1 LICIKGLAAALLAKS
16 NCCCVWHYAIQSDG
30 GAPSERPLFSYRQQ
44 IGWFAFSLEM
54 QAIGRI
60 QGLKPIGDAPRCR
73 EMEASVKTVDII
85 FGYGASETAIRPLP
99 SDSSKALLRL
109 AQGNKSFAELLDHV
123 KDESGIQQVIPV
135 DPRDLGLVSGSGETP
150 KQRPSAAILGCSDA
164 RVPVELI
171 FNEGPND
178 LFVVRVAGNGLGT
191 EVLVSL
197 KYAVEN
203 LGSLKLI
210 VVLGHSGC
218 GALSTGVDVFL
229 SPGDYLPLP
238 TKHSLRNILDRLLLV
253 VQTSARKLLAA
264 FGPEV
269 VHRPGYRKALI
280 EVSIVTNAAL
290 AAYSIQQEFG
300 AGASTELRTVYGVYL
315 LETREVWAPCIGC
328 HCIATNAGCDFALP

>member
-1 LICIKGLAAALLAKS
+1 
-16 NCCCVWHYAIQSDG
+16 
-30 GAPSERPLFSYRQQ
+30 
-44 IGWFAFSLEM
+44 
-54 QAIGRI
+54 
-60 QGLKPIGDAPRCR
+60 
-73 EMEASVKTVDII
+73 MEASVKTVDII

-150 KQRPSAAILGCSDA
+150 KQRPFAAILGCSDA

-178 LFVVRVAGNGLGT
+178 FFLVRVAGNGLGT

-229 SPGDYLPLP
+229 NPGDYLPLP

-269 VHRPGYRKALI
+269 VHRPRYRKARI

-290 AAYSIQQEFG
+290 AAYSIQQESG